1 MSDLFTYNDG
11 SSVIPPDTFRIS
23 PSQISKFFD
32 STNEWYRTMLLDEAG
47 FQGNTATHLG
57 TCVHA
62 AAETFI
68 TKGTID
74 TKAINTYI
82 SSISDPEVDTQVIAD
97 QWPIMAD
104 SLTDYL
110 STTFVPISPQCEQFV
125 VADVTPEVVVGG
137 SIDLYSS
144 NLGGTITDF
153 KTMGSLD
160 KARLPTKFPRA
171 YWLQQMTYAWSLR
184 KLGKPVNYVQL
195 IYITRN
201 NTGRFND
208 KGKALK
214 DYPTQIHVL
223 KEPVTDES
231 LQIIEGL
238 LKLIAESVTLWKSNP
253 EYRHLLSQDWRLKQD
268 PPRKLFKKD

>member
-23 PSQISKFFD
+23 PSQISKFLD
-32 STNEWYRTMLLDEAG
+32 STNEWYRTMLLDEEG
-47 FQGNTATHLG
+47 FTGNTATHLG

-62 AAETFI
+62 AAETFL
-68 TKGTID
+68 TKGEISHKQITS
-74 TKAINTYI
+74 YI
-82 SSISDPEVDTQVIAD
+82 ASITDPEVDKQVIQD
-97 QWPIMAD
+97 QYPIMSEA
-104 SLTDYL
+104 LTDYL
-110 STTFVPISPQCEQFV
+110 SSTFVPNSPVCEQFV
-125 VADVTPEVVVGG
+125 VAEVLPEVVVGG

-160 KARLPTKFPRA
+160 RARLPTKFPRS

-195 IYITRN
+195 LYVTRS

-214 DYPTQIHVL
+214 DYPTQVHSI
-223 KEPVTDES
+223 KEPVTEES

-253 EYRHLLSQDWRLKQD
+253 EYRHLLAQDYRLKQY